1 MLRQVP
7 ETDSVIYYTYTQDSL
22 KSFYRGQYE
31 LSNHLGNVLAVITD
45 RRIQACGAGDVMH
58 YEAQVVSVSDY
69 YPFGMGIKEREW
81 SDSSFGYRYGFNG
94 QEGDDEVAGEG
105 NSYDFGARI
114 YDSRLGR
121 WMSVDPLMKKYPSL
135 SAYSFV
141 GNCPILF
148 IDPDGRIIDLSKLS
162 DSHKALYNTMLAKL
176 SKSELHSY
184 VYKALESST
193 ANFTIVFDE
202 NLKAA
207 GKYNTETGT
216 ITINPNKVTENVSV
230 LSEEMFHGFQFDSK
244 DELYPDGVSAQNI
257 EAEGDIYKEYV
268 DKQLSG
274 QPEEVPLKGGG
285 FIVVGGYNPQPQ
297 DFNFCA
303 EFFNLCESY
312 EEGVNG
318 LPSREQMESTDFLG
332 DFSSLITFRYE
343 TNKDN
348 SNLPPSYRAAPS
360 NTAPN
365 SLTKAVTEAS
375 ASNLAGPRLEN
386 GDYYGE

>member
-1 MLRQVP
+1 M
-7 ETDSVIYYTYTQDSL
+7 
-22 KSFYRGQYE
+22 
-31 LSNHLGNVLAVITD
+31 
-45 RRIQACGAGDVMH
+45 
-58 YEAQVVSVSDY
+58 
-69 YPFGMGIKEREW
+69 
-81 SDSSFGYRYGFNG
+81 
-94 QEGDDEVAGEG
+94 
-105 NSYDFGARI
+105 
-114 YDSRLGR
+114 
-121 WMSVDPLMKKYPSL
+121 
-135 SAYSFV
+135 
-141 GNCPILF
+141 
-148 IDPDGRIIDLSKLS
+148 
-162 DSHKALYNTMLAKL
+162 
-176 SKSELHSY
+176 
-184 VYKALESST
+184 
-193 ANFTIVFDE
+193 
-202 NLKAA
+202 
-207 GKYNTETGT
+207 
-216 ITINPNKVTENVSV
+216 
-230 LSEEMFHGFQFDSK
+230 
-244 DELYPDGVSAQNI
+244 
-257 EAEGDIYKEYV
+257 
-268 DKQLSG
+268 
-274 QPEEVPLKGGG
+274 PLKGGG